1 MPLHGI
7 YPSIAQPTSAAAA
20 EEAGPATL
28 TYHPLED
35 LFEFEYVFDRTN
47 PSNLT
52 MSGDEIVAIA
62 NTGSAGSDGDMAPF
76 ASGHG
81 DIGPEIKSAEAAS
94 GHLPG
99 AKFYTDA
106 SGIRSMHVDFDSDI
120 TVRSAVC
127 VWEVDHGLGTT
138 PTTNSPFGIG
148 NQDGN
153 VDAAMLKWSNT
164 TGDPYKWQGGNMR
177 NTNVPLGDSSDDFR
191 GLRILV
197 YSWPGTGNRRL
208 ACWDSN
214 TSTTYSSFNSS
225 TKDVDRIIAGMR
237 SQHNN
242 GGSCRSLR
250 GNLWL
255 LGVTSAVLSQSEVN
269 SLGRALCHMF
279 SGNATAQ
286 SESDNLP
293 LVWDDTDIDFSTDHD
308 DFSHMPY
315 CYCDVGQSDS
325 NLTTSTDDETF
336 SVASTDTLTIDSSST
351 LAAGD
356 KIVVS
361 TTGTLPTGLATS
373 TDYFVHSR
381 PTSTTIKLSSSYAN
395 VWAGTAISITSGTG
409 SGVHTLSRTL
419 VEKINCDTNAV
430 RHFSPSGSN
439 KLTYVESSGAT
450 AGALLG
456 SAASSGSYSWTNASQ
471 QDDGSVI
478 IVGRKHASGSS
489 SGRACSI
496 GSASGGDQYI
506 EVGGSSGRVR
516 AKFAGGLV
524 TCASSFSDGEL
535 FVAYFTFDSSSG
547 HQLHVYNCS
556 SSVES
561 WTSSSLDTSSAG
573 EKFYERWQELGVQV
587 GSRMEI
593 MEAIFFEQYHNT
605 ANINNNCS
613 ALASTYGWT
622 HSDLS

>member
-7 YPSIAQPTSAAAA
+7 YPSIAQPTSAAA
-20 EEAGPATL
+20 EPGPAVMD
-28 TYHPLED
+28 YHPLGAD
-35 LFEFEYVFDRTN
+35 QFSFEYIWDFT
-47 PSNLT
+47 SASSLT
-52 MSGDEIVAIA
+52 KSGDEIVAVS
-62 NTGSAGSDGDMAPF
+62 NTGSASDGDMAPF

-81 DIGPEIKSAEAAS
+81 DIGPEVKSAEAAS

-153 VDAAMLKWSNT
+153 VDVAVLKWDSS
-164 TGDPYKWQGGNMR
+164 GDYKFQGGNLR
-177 NTNVPLGDSSDDFR
+177 NTNIPLGDSSDDFR

-197 YSWPGTGNRRL
+197 YSWPGTGHRRL

-214 TSTTYSSFNSS
+214 TSTTYSSFGSNP
-225 TKDVDRIIAGMR
+225 KDVDRIIVGMR
-237 SQHNN
+237 SQHS
-242 GGSCRSLR
+242 GAGSCRSLR

-255 LGVTSAVLSQSEVN
+255 FGVSSAPLSESEVN

-286 SESDNLP
+286 SESASLP
-293 LVWDDTDIDFSTDHD
+293 LVWDDTDVDFSVNHSDL
-308 DFSHMPY
+308 SHMPFAHI
-315 CYCDVGQSDS
+315 DTGQSAD
-325 NLTTSTDDETF
+325 NLTTSTDAETF
-336 SVASTDTLTIDSSST
+336 TVDTSDVLTISAASTI
-351 LAAGD
+351 AAGD
-356 KIVVS
+356 KIVCS
-361 TTGTLPTGLATS
+361 TTGTLPTGLSAS

-381 PTSTTIKLSSSYAN
+381 PTTTTIKLSSSYAN
-395 VWAGTAISITSGTG
+395 VWSGTAISITSGTG
-409 SGVHTLSRTL
+409 SGVHTLSRSL
-419 VEKINCDTNAV
+419 VDRIDCDTNAV
-430 RHFSPSGSN
+430 RHFDPVNGN
-439 KLTYVESSGAT
+439 KLTYVQSTGAQV
-450 AGALLG
+450 GALLG

-478 IVGRKHASGSS
+478 IVGRKHASGSG

-506 EVGGSSGRVR
+506 EIGGSSGRAR

-524 TCASSFSDGEL
+524 TCASSFTDGEL
-535 FVAYFTFDSSSG
+535 FVAYFTFDSASAG
-547 HQLHVYNCS
+547 HELHVYDTS
-556 SSVES
+556 TQT
-561 WTSSSLDTSSAG
+561 WTSSGADTSSTG
-573 EKFYERWQELGVQV
+573 EVFFERWQKLGVEV
-587 GSRMEI
+587 GSKLEI
-593 MEAIFFEQYHNT
+593 MECIFFENHLTT
-605 ANINNNCS
+605 ANINTNNS
-613 ALASTYGWT
+613 ALASSYGFT